1 MSFLTEMLHFFSR
14 QKCAKNGT
22 FPLVVKDMLFF
33 LIEAH
38 KWRQLNINPHYFEG
52 LLAKEARI
60 ILQKYRP
67 SRTW

>member
-1 MSFLTEMLHFFSR
+1 MFVHAFLFLLRKALHHGLSTAAVMSFLTEMLHFFSR

-38 KWRQLNINPHYFEG
+38 K
-52 LLAKEARI
+52 
-60 ILQKYRP
+60 
-67 SRTW
+67 